1 MEIHDRQDLNLTALA
16 TSSSSTSTAVS
27 SDEVIDITEKGGIE
41 NAQYVVEVPSAD
53 KALTVAIVGD
63 SDPAGLFGT
72 TVASFTTTANT
83 AMEVRERIPLN
94 APRYWKLTVTTDG
107 TAAPTTAVTAKLTVR
122 V

>member
-53 KALTVAIVGD
+53 KTLTVAIVGD

-72 TVASFTTTANT
+72 TVASFTTTEST
-83 AMEVRERIPLN
+83 ALTVRERIPLD
-94 APRYWKLTVTTDG
+94 APRYWKLTVTTNG